1 MKPSAIRTGLFAL
14 LIASGGVA
22 CVACGSDDDTTD
34 TADGAAT
41 EAGLD
46 MSCPA
51 NTPELNFGPTGLS
64 AANEAMGVKVYLE
77 TASDRPPLNGSND
90 WTIAF
95 TDMLGNP
102 MPQANL
108 TFACAFM
115 QLHGHGSNPRMVE
128 NLGGGRYELVRQN
141 MAMQGGWE
149 IRLWVD
155 PTGGGTTYSG
165 GKLTSVNRTACSG
178 PTGDPTLTLYTCV
191 PR

>member
-1 MKPSAIRTGLFAL
+1 MGVFAL

-22 CVACGSDDDTTD
+22 CGSDDDT
-34 TADGAAT
+34 ADPPDAGATGDA
-41 EAGLD
+41 LD

-51 NTPELNFGPTGLS
+51 NTPEFNFGPTGLS
-64 AANEAMGVKVYLE
+64 ATNEAMGVKVFLE
-77 TASDRPPLNGSND
+77 TANYRPPQNGSNT

-95 TDMLGNP
+95 TDMMGNP

-115 QLHGHGSNPRMVE
+115 PLHGHGSNPKMV
-128 NLGGGRYELVRQN
+128 NKLGSGRYELVNQN

-155 PTGGGTTYSG
+155 PTGGGTTFPG

-178 PTGDPTLTLYTCV
+178 PTTADPSLTLYTCV